1 MEEKINKEFEQFQE
15 DLEIRRKKLKLLVS
29 FDLDDKI
36 NEELKELNDKQITL

>member
-29 FDLDDKI
+29 FNLDDKI